1 MKLKY
6 PVLTYSVL
14 CCVQCAVFLYSWV
27 MWGRFEFHKVVQP
40 SPAITPSVRPGQ
52 HTILGLDWLTW
63 GVKDRLSKLSEM
75 SWNGSTL
82 FSSNNQE
89 KVRDP
94 AWQQINIY
102 TLRLAQS
109 DWRLSLCHRQTW
121 NATFTFP
128 VWWKQAGGWGVTWCQ
143 HRDKYWDQHNV
154 SRTTHNTGGDGGGG
168 MTVSSP

>member
-52 HTILGLDWLTW
+52 HTILGLGWLTW

-82 FSSNNQE
+82 FSSDNQE
-89 KVRDP
+89 KVRDW
-94 AWQQINIY
+94 A
-102 TLRLAQS
+102 LALPGLTTDKYLHLTS
-109 DWRLSLCHRQTW
+109 G
-121 NATFTFP
+121 P
-128 VWWKQAGGWGVTWCQ
+128 VWLEIISLPPPDLKCNFHFPSLVEAGRRVGSHVMSTPW
-143 HRDKYWDQHNV
+143 
-154 SRTTHNTGGDGGGG
+154 
-168 MTVSSP
+168 